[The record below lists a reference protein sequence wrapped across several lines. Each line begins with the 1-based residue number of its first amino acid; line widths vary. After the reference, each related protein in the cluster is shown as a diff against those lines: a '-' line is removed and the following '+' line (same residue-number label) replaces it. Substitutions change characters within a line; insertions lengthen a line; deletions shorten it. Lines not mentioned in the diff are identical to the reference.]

1 MAFKMKGKP
10 MHMGTTAYKS
20 ALKKETV
27 GDGLIQ
33 GLDGKVSKKPSSGK
47 PDWSTAP
54 KNNTQ
59 ARIDWYKKHNLKL
72 DSTTTL
78 KTDTKDSKS
87 PKETSKPKNT
97 SKAETKKVDASGD
110 SKLDKIARGETQ
122 AGQGTSARVI
132 VRSYD
137 SKLDY
142 RNAEDRKK
150 MTHKEIFKQKQAER
164 RAKRKLKSR
173 NRAKGKTLRAA
184 IDKWRAGGSKG
195 PMPTRSTI

>member
-27 GDGLIQ
+27 MV
-33 GLDGKVSKKPSSGK
+33 DGKKEERSGGERSPSPSSGK

-78 KTDTKDSKS
+78 KTDTKDSQS
-87 PKETSKPKNT
+87 LKEANKPKNT
-97 SKAETKKVDASGD
+97 SKGETKKVDASGG
-110 SKLDKIARGETQ
+110 SKLDKIARGEKPE
-122 AGQGTSARVI
+122 GTTGGR
-132 VRSYD
+132 
-137 SKLDY
+137 KLDY
-142 RNAEDRKK
+142 RKAEDRKK

-164 RAKRKLKSR
+164 RAKRTSK
-173 NRAKGKTLRAA
+173 RAKGKTLRAA
-184 IDKWRAGGSKG
+184 IDKWRAGGRKG